1 MIHPSRVVVIK
12 SPKIKYNLVISQI
25 VICAISWEMYFFP
38 IRHGIFDRDDSRDR
52 KHAYVLHT
60 RFFLLEFGNSY
71 LHN

>member
-1 MIHPSRVVVIK
+1 M
-12 SPKIKYNLVISQI
+12 ISQI

-38 IRHGIFDRDDSRDR
+38 IRHGIFDRDDSRVR